1 MKCDLFQLL
10 KILHTSLNPGEAGP
24 YKQPLMPQLH
34 KGQGPKDNNTLLQM
48 IDPETNFVDQSKRE
62 ATTANAD

>member
-1 MKCDLFQLL
+1 
-10 KILHTSLNPGEAGP
+10 
-24 YKQPLMPQLH
+24 MPQLH